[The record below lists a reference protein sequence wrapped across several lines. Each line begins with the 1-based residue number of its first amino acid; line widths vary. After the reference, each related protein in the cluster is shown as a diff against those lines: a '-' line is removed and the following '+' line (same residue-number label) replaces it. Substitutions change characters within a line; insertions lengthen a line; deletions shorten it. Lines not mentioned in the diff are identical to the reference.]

1 MGSPLGPVLGNISV
15 VELERT
21 ITPFLIVKIKL
32 WKRFVDNTITF
43 VKTNEIKNVL
53 WSWNSYYSNIQFTME
68 TEQNSEIPFLDVLL
82 IRNLETITTIVY
94 RKVTNADI
102 YIN

>member
-1 MGSPLGPVLGNISV
+1 
-15 VELERT
+15 
-21 ITPFLIVKIKL
+21 
-32 WKRFVDNTITF
+32 
-43 VKTNEIKNVL
+43 
-53 WSWNSYYSNIQFTME
+53 ME

>member
-1 MGSPLGPVLGNISV
+1 MGSPLGPVLGNIFV

-32 WKRFVDNTITF
+32 WKLFVDDTITF

-53 WSWNSYYSNIQFTME
+53 
-68 TEQNSEIPFLDVLL
+68 
-82 IRNLETITTIVY
+82 
-94 RKVTNADI
+94 
-102 YIN
+102 